1 MPDYT
6 IKIASREKFDELVNH
21 ESEQDI
27 NKVILFTKKE
37 KVSLPLKAVSAELR
51 DKIRF
56 YIVYVPEKKPAKDLV
71 ALAEFYNATE
81 LPKLILE
88 QTYDNE
94 FDKIV
99 ETKRTVYG
107 SKSYKYRDLHQ
118 FMSKYAR

>member
-1 MPDYT
+1 M
-6 IKIASREKFDELVNH
+6 
-21 ESEQDI
+21 
-27 NKVILFTKKE
+27 
-37 KVSLPLKAVSAELR
+37 
-51 DKIRF
+51 
-56 YIVYVPEKKPAKDLV
+56 

-107 SKSYKYRDLHQ
+107 SKSYKYHDLHQ